1 MEITP
6 PNLLSRGFFPDH
18 TELQEHTLVTVGDI
32 VVGDRCQIE
41 YGLTGESV
49 AVCEFSRVNGSLT
62 AHGELRVDNFC
73 QIQGDVTAEENAFLG
88 EGVHIR
94 GKLTVHGDMDIGD
107 NVQIDRGFEAKG
119 WIVIRN
125 PMPVIVYLLL
135 YLMALLKFERE
146 DELQKF
152 LNQISGEDAEPETP
166 LIIPPRSQLTM
177 EGLTFQTPL
186 TVGAHNR
193 LYGTVRAESIEIG
206 EHTTVFGSLRS
217 PGTVKVSE
225 NAVIHGEIVS
235 GETVHV
241 ARGATIL
248 GNVFAPTL
256 ELHEDARVEGLI
268 KAPEGLRIVRT

>member
-1 MEITP
+1 MEITS
-6 PNLLSRGFFPDH
+6 PNLLARGFFPDH
-18 TELQEHTLVTVGDI
+18 TELQEHTLVTDGDI

-41 YGLTGESV
+41 YGLTGECV
-49 AVCEFSRVNGSLT
+49 AVCEFSKVTGNLT

-73 QIQGDVTAEENAFLG
+73 QIQGDVTAEENAYLG

-146 DELQKF
+146 EELQKF
-152 LNQISGEDAEPETP
+152 LDQMSAEDAEPETP
-166 LIIPPRSQLTM
+166 LLIPSRSQLSM
-177 EGLTFQTPL
+177 DGLTFPTPL
-186 TVGAHNR
+186 TIGAHNR
-193 LYGTVRAESIEIG
+193 LYGTVRAESIEVG
-206 EHTTVFGSLRS
+206 EHTTIFGSLRC
-217 PGTVKVSE
+217 PGTVQIGE
-225 NAVIHGEIVS
+225 NAIIHGEVVS
-235 GETVHV
+235 GETVRV
-241 ARGATIL
+241 ARGASIL

-256 ELHEDARVEGLI
+256 ELHEEARVEGLI
-268 KAPEGLRIVRT
+268 KAPEGLRIVRS

>member
-1 MEITP
+1 MEITS
-6 PNLLSRGFFPDH
+6 PNFLTRGYFPDH
-18 TELQEHTLVTVGDI
+18 TELQEHILVTDSDI

-41 YGLTGESV
+41 YGLTGECV
-49 AVCEFSRVNGSLT
+49 AVCEFSRVLGNVT
-62 AHGELRVDNFC
+62 AHGELRIDNFC

-88 EGVHIR
+88 EGVHIK

-146 DELQKF
+146 EELQKF
-152 LNQISGEDAEPETP
+152 LDQMSGDAEPETP
-166 LIIPPRSQLTM
+166 LLIPARSHLSM

-186 TVGAHNR
+186 TIGAHNR
-193 LYGTVRAESIEIG
+193 LHGTIRAESIEVG
-206 EHTTVFGSLRS
+206 EHTTIFGSLRC
-217 PGTVKVSE
+217 PGAVQVGE
-225 NAVIHGEIVS
+225 NTTIHGEIVS
-235 GETVHV
+235 GETVRV
-241 ARGATIL
+241 ARGAAIL

-256 ELHEDARVEGLI
+256 ELHEEARIDGLI

>member
-1 MEITP
+1 MEITS

-18 TELQEHTLVTVGDI
+18 TELQEHTLVTDSDI

-41 YGLTGESV
+41 YGLTGECV
-49 AVCEFSRVNGSLT
+49 AVCEFSRLMGNVT

-88 EGVHIR
+88 EGVHIK

-146 DELQKF
+146 EELQKF
-152 LNQISGEDAEPETP
+152 LDQMSGEDAEPETP
-166 LIIPPRSQLTM
+166 LLIPSRTQLSM

-186 TVGAHNR
+186 TIGAHNR
-193 LYGTVRAESIEIG
+193 LQSTPPYLAVSA
-206 EHTTVFGSLRS
+206 VPGSYRS
-217 PGTVKVSE
+217 EKIPSFTERSSAVKLSAWPAGPQFWETCSPPPWSFMRRPGS
-225 NAVIHGEIVS
+225 
-235 GETVHV
+235 
-241 ARGATIL
+241 
-248 GNVFAPTL
+248 
-256 ELHEDARVEGLI
+256 RV
-268 KAPEGLRIVRT
+268 

>member
-1 MEITP
+1 MEITS

-18 TELQEHTLVTVGDI
+18 TELQEHTLVTDSDI

-41 YGLTGESV
+41 YGLTGECV
-49 AVCEFSRVNGSLT
+49 AVCEFSKVLGNLT

-146 DELQKF
+146 EELQKF
-152 LNQISGEDAEPETP
+152 LDQMSGEDAEPETP
-166 LIIPPRSQLTM
+166 LLIPPRSQLSM
-177 EGLTFQTPL
+177 DGLTFQTPL
-186 TVGAHNR
+186 TIGAHNR
-193 LYGTVRAESIEIG
+193 LHGTIRAESVEVG
-206 EHTTVFGSLRS
+206 EHTTIFGSLRS
-217 PGTVKVSE
+217 PGNVQIGE
-225 NAVIHGEIVS
+225 HAIIHGEIVS
-235 GETVHV
+235 GETVRV
-241 ARGATIL
+241 ARGASIL

-256 ELHEDARVEGLI
+256 ELHEEARVEGLI
-268 KAPEGLRIVRT
+268 KAPEGLRIVRS

>member
-1 MEITP
+1 MEITS

-18 TELQEHTLVTVGDI
+18 TELQEHTLVTDGDI
-32 VVGDRCQIE
+32 VVGDRCQIG
-41 YGLTGESV
+41 YGLTGECV
-49 AVCEFSRVNGSLT
+49 AVCEFSKVAGNLT

-73 QIQGDVTAEENAFLG
+73 QIHGDVTAEENAFLG

-135 YLMALLKFERE
+135 YLMALLRFERE
-146 DELQKF
+146 EDLQKF
-152 LNQISGEDAEPETP
+152 LDQMSGEDAEPETP
-166 LIIPPRSQLTM
+166 LLIPPRTQLSM
-177 EGLTFQTPL
+177 EELAFPTPL
-186 TVGAHNR
+186 AIGAHNR
-193 LYGTVRAESIEIG
+193 LHGTIRAETIEVG

-217 PGTVKVSE
+217 PGRIQVGEHT
-225 NAVIHGEIVS
+225 VIHGEIVS
-235 GETVHV
+235 GERVRI
-241 ARGATIL
+241 ARGATVL

-256 ELHEDARVEGLI
+256 ELHEEAKVEGLI